1 MVKKILRVDLHEEE
15 GEKFENYKQSHTYK
29 TDAEAIREMIKQF
42 YLLDQSIIIPS
53 ELMEKINKELTNART
68 KAKYSVW
75 SPEQFVAKAIVDFLE
90 KIKINRGSLL
100 DWDVRSE
107 LTENQLAIAT
117 AFIEL
122 QKTKNDQGPVGISL
136 EELSKEL
143 HKDEDEFISDLNYL
157 SSLDLIYKIKR
168 GKDQKTYYYAP

>member
-1 MVKKILRVDLHEEE
+1 MAKKILRVDLRDEE
-15 GEKFENYKQSHTYK
+15 GEKFENYKQKHSYK

-53 ELMEKINKELTNART
+53 ELMEKIVKELTNART

-75 SPEQFVAKAIVDFLE
+75 SPEQFVSKAIVEFLE
-90 KIKINRGSLL
+90 KIKTNRGSLL
-100 DWDVRSE
+100 EWDVRSE

-122 QKTKNDQGPVGISL
+122 QKSKNDQDPVGVSL
-136 EELSKEL
+136 EELCKEL
-143 HKDEDEFISDLNYL
+143 HKDKDEIINDLNYL
-157 SSLDLIYKIKR
+157 SSIELIYKIKR
-168 GKDQKTYYYAP
+168 GKDRKTYYYAP